1 MVKRTLALVL
11 ALLLCTMGAQY
22 TLAYEQELN
31 VSLPVEQGSLALN
44 VKSAILLEQT
54 TGQVL
59 YEQNPD
65 ELMPP
70 ASITKIMTL
79 LLVMEALDT
88 GKLRLEDMVTCS
100 EHAAAMGGSQIWLEP
115 NEQMSVNDLL
125 KATAISSAN
134 DAAVL
139 LGEAVAG
146 SEEGFVALMNKRA
159 AELGMKNTTFLNAC
173 GLDEPGHQTTA
184 RDIALMSRALLE
196 YEKIK
201 EYSTV
206 WMDSLRDGTT
216 QLVNTNKLVRFYD
229 GATGLK
235 TGTTNGAGSC
245 LSASAQRGDFS
256 LVAVVLGA
264 PTSDDRFAGARKLLD
279 YGFANY
285 AMATPPSVEEQ
296 LTPVRVLGGTMPQVT
311 VSYDQPKAIV
321 VKQGDEQRLEQR
333 ISLVPDVQAPVEKGQ
348 VLGKVLIS
356 LDSAPIAEYALKAAE
371 AVEKMTFL
379 SGLKIL
385 FGQLLRLS

>member
-11 ALLLCTMGAQY
+11 ALLLCAMGAQY
-22 TLAYEQELN
+22 ALAYEQELN

>member
-1 MVKRTLALVL
+1 MLTTRKRFF
-11 ALLLCTMGAQY
+11 ALLLAAALFALCGQPAFAADAPGQGG
-22 TLAYEQELN
+22 LAM
-31 VSLPVEQGSLALN
+31 N
-44 VKSAILLEQT
+44 VKSGVLMEQS

-59 YEQNPD
+59 YELSPD

-79 LLVMEALDT
+79 LLVMEALDA
-88 GKLRLEDMVTCS
+88 GKLKLDDMITCS

-115 NEQMSVNDLL
+115 NEQMSVDDLL

-139 LGEAVAG
+139 LAEAVAG
-146 SEEGFVALMNKRA
+146 SEEGFVALMNRRA
-159 AELGMKNTTFLNAC
+159 KELGMTSTTFLNAC
-173 GLDEPGHQTTA
+173 GLDEAGHQSTA
-184 RDIALMSRALLE
+184 RDIALMSCALLK
-196 YEKIK
+196 YDKIK

-206 WMDSLRDGTT
+206 WMDALRGGAT

-245 LSASAQRGDFS
+245 LSASAQRGSLS

-285 AMATPPSVEEQ
+285 AMATPPSIAEQ
-296 LTPVRVLGGTMPQVT
+296 LVPVHVLGGVAPQVL
-311 VSYDQPKAIV
+311 VMYDEPTPIV
-321 VKQGDEQRLEQR
+321 VKQGDEQKLEQKVL
-333 ISLVPDVQAPVEKGQ
+333 LVPDVQAPVEQGQ
-348 VLGKVLIS
+348 LLGTVQLF
-356 LDSAPIAEYALKAAE
+356 LDGTKIAEYPLKAAE
-371 AVEKMTFL
+371 AVQEMTFWA
-379 SGLKIL
+379 GMKTL
-385 FGQLLRLS
+385 FFALLHLV